1 MQEQRNHGR
10 ARWLEAIAL
19 FLLAT
24 LAAGYWAIC
33 SVLIHRSFHSNGW
46 DLGLIN
52 QVLWNT
58 AHGRLFEYSF
68 RDISYAGDH
77 WQPFLLTLVPLK
89 WLHSGPE
96 LLLIAQAVVLA
107 AAAIP
112 LYFAVR
118 TAGRRA
124 AVAVAGAYLLGLGVA
139 RAVSFDFHTDAF
151 APLFAFAALWALV
164 RQHRVVFVAV
174 GLLILTLREDGA
186 LLTLALC
193 WIAWFAFQER
203 ASAPLAVAAM
213 IYGLVATSVIIPH
226 FRGADLNPFAERYG
240 YLGGSP
246 IEALWSAVVRPD
258 LVVPQLAR
266 TEALQAI
273 ALVLASS
280 ALLPL
285 LVPRL
290 LLPLTVVTLLPLLS
304 KESAQGSL
312 QLHYLLVPSTVAMV
326 IAAVAVRG
334 RVWERG
340 PPTLGP
346 RCVADGFTRHG
357 GSVWPAVLLAV
368 PALLLLLWSPLPPS
382 FSANLDRFDVDHH
395 AAVARGFVREVPK
408 DAIVSAQSPFV
419 PHLSE
424 RRNVYQFP
432 RVLDA
437 EVVLL
442 DDTGPIPVDDLA
454 AGYSDCLAALPRL
467 GFDEV
472 RYDDGISLWRKLRP
486 AQSVPDVPAACSGQH
501 PPAG

>member
-1 MQEQRNHGR
+1 MQEQRDHGR
-10 ARWLEAIAL
+10 ARWLEAIVVCVVAG
-19 FLLAT
+19 LLA
-24 LAAGYWAIC
+24 LYWATC
-33 SVLIHRSFHSNGW
+33 SLLIHRSFHSNGW

-58 AHGRLFEYSF
+58 AHGRMFEYSF

-77 WQPFLLTLVPLK
+77 WQPFLLVLVPLK
-89 WLHSGPE
+89 RLHSGPE
-96 LLLIAQAVVLA
+96 GLLVVQAIVLA

-112 LYFAVR
+112 LYAAVR
-118 TAGRRA
+118 SAGRWA

-139 RAVSFDFHTDAF
+139 RAVSFDFHTEAF
-151 APLFAFAALWALV
+151 APLFAFTALWALT
-164 RQHRVVFVAV
+164 HRHRMVFVVV

-193 WIAWFAFQER
+193 WIAWFSFRER
-203 ASAPLAVAAM
+203 ASAPVALAAM

-246 IEALWSAVVRPD
+246 IEALWSTVVRPD
-258 LVVPQLAR
+258 LVMPQLVR
-266 TEALQAI
+266 TEALQAM

-290 LLPLTVVTLLPLLS
+290 LPPLAVVTLLPLLS
-304 KESAQGSL
+304 KEPAQGSL
-312 QLHYLLVPSTVAMV
+312 QLHYLLIPSTVAV
-326 IAAVAVRG
+326 LIAAVALRN
-334 RVWERG
+334 RVWERSALR
-340 PPTLGP
+340 LGP
-346 RCVADGFTRHG
+346 RWAADGLASHG
-357 GSVWPAVLLAV
+357 PRVWPAALLGVPAVLL
-368 PALLLLLWSPLPPS
+368 LLRSPLPPS

-395 AAVARGFVREVPK
+395 AAVARGFVREVPA

-424 RRNVYQFP
+424 RQDVYQFP
-432 RVLDA
+432 RLLDA

-442 DDTGPIPVDDLA
+442 DELGPIPVDDLA

-472 RYDDGISLWRKLRP
+472 RYDDGISLWRKVRP
-486 AQSVPDVPAACSGQH
+486 VEPVPDVPEACSGQH
-501 PPAG
+501 PPAR